1 MANIKKENLK
11 YGNAKK
17 IIGIVSGKGGVG
29 KSTVTASLGVKLA
42 EKGYKVGILDGDIV
56 GPSIPRIFGKQ
67 AMRGNVERIDDEV
80 LKFDPVISKTGIK
93 LASFNF
99 YTRNEDDAVMWR
111 GPIIS
116 STLTQIF
123 TEVNWEELDYLL
135 IDMPPGTTDTAIT
148 VMQNY
153 GIDGIVA
160 VGTPQKMVTMIVK
173 KLINM
178 ANRMNVPVFG
188 VVENMSY
195 LTSST
200 GEKLNI
206 WGKESAGWHAME
218 MGQVLL
224 ADLPMDHDMSEY
236 MDRGDFEGYIKER
249 PEFETMVEN
258 FINLIGKID

>member
-1 MANIKKENLK
+1 MGALKKETLK
-11 YGNAKK
+11 YGSAKK
-17 IIGIVSGKGGVG
+17 IIGVVSGKGGVG

-42 EKGYKVGILDGDIV
+42 EKGYKVGILDADIV

-67 AMRGNVERIDDEV
+67 AMRGNVKRIDDTV
-80 LKFDPVISKTGIK
+80 LKFAPVMSKTGIK

-99 YTRNEDDAVMWR
+99 YTKNEDDAVMWR

-123 TEVNWEELDYLL
+123 TEVEWEELDYLL

-148 VMQNY
+148 VMQSY

-178 ANRMNVPVFG
+178 ANKMNIPVYG
-188 VVENMSY
+188 IVENMSY

-206 WGKESAGWHAME
+206 WGKESASWHAIE

-224 ADLPMDHDMSEY
+224 AELPMDHDMSEY
-236 MDRGDFEGYIKER
+236 MDRGEFEEYIKEK

-258 FINLIGKID
+258 FINVIGRD

>member
-1 MANIKKENLK
+1 MANIKTETLK

-17 IIGIVSGKGGVG
+17 IIGVVSGKGGVG

-42 EKGYKVGILDGDIV
+42 EKGFKVGILDGDIV

-67 AMRGNVERIDDEV
+67 AMRGNVERIDDDV
-80 LKFDPVISKTGIK
+80 LKFDPVLSKSGIK

-111 GPIIS
+111 GPVIS

-178 ANRMNVPVFG
+178 ANRMSVPVFG

-224 ADLPMDHDMSEY
+224 AELPMDHDMSEY
-236 MDRGDFEGYIKER
+236 MDRGDFEDYIKER
-249 PEFETMVEN
+249 PEFETMAEN

>member
-1 MANIKKENLK
+1 MAELAKEALK
-11 YGNAKK
+11 YGSAKK
-17 IIGIVSGKGGVG
+17 IIGVVSGKGGVG

-42 EKGYKVGILDGDIV
+42 QMGYKVGILDGDIV

-67 AMRGNVERIDDEV
+67 DMRGNVERIDEEV
-80 LKFDPVISKTGIK
+80 LKFAPVMSKTGIK

-148 VMQNY
+148 VMKTY

-178 ANRMNVPVFG
+178 ANRMNIPVFG
-188 VVENMSY
+188 LVENMSY

-206 WGKESAGWHAME
+206 WGKESAGWHAVE
-218 MGQVLL
+218 LGQVLL
-224 ADLPMDHDMSEY
+224 AELPMNHDMSEY
-236 MDRGDFEGYIKER
+236 MDRGEFEKYVNER
-249 PEFETMVEN
+249 PEFETMAEN
-258 FINLIGKID
+258 FINLVGKID